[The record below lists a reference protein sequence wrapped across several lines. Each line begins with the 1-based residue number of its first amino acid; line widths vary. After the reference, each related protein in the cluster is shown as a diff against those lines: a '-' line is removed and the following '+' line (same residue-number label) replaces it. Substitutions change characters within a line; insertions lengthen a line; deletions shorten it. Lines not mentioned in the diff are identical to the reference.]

1 MGKNDLSERL
11 FDFGVNVIEMLSKI
25 KFSEI
30 SKVIINQLTKS
41 STSSGANYEEAQAAS
56 SKQDFINKV
65 NISLKE
71 MRESNYWLRII
82 KKVKLVPEIDIDML
96 IKESEELKRI
106 LGKIVVNSKLYSSS
120 KLFLPFS
127 FCLFT

>member
-1 MGKNDLSERL
+1 
-11 FDFGVNVIEMLSKI
+11 MLSKI

-71 MRESNYWLRII
+71 MRESNYCLRII
-82 KKVKLVPEIDIDML
+82 KKDKFVPEIDIDML

>member
-41 STSSGANYEEAQAAS
+41 STSSGANYEGAQAAS
-56 SKQDFINKV
+56 SK
-65 NISLKE
+65 
-71 MRESNYWLRII
+71 
-82 KKVKLVPEIDIDML
+82 
-96 IKESEELKRI
+96 
-106 LGKIVVNSKLYSSS
+106 
-120 KLFLPFS
+120 
-127 FCLFT
+127 